1 MKKKIITALCI
12 CTLGLGMTVSVSAAN
27 SPSNKPVKEKTQA
40 PETGEANVVGMSFG
54 ALALLGGAA
63 VVSRKKMAE

>member
-40 PETGEANVVGMSFG
+40 PETER
-54 ALALLGGAA
+54 LILL
-63 VVSRKKMAE
+63 V